1 MHVNAAFVSLPPAEA
16 KEQIQGAA
24 ELDAEALA
32 KEQIDRAVDIV
43 AEMQLTSDQ
52 LKVREAPHEWIWK
65 RFPAELMQKF
75 DMDDYAPNAAQKQST
90 QL

>member
-1 MHVNAAFVSLPPAEA
+1 VHLHLLYFTLAKEKLIHHGSNNVCRHASGHGWTLLMFMKPAEA

-24 ELDAEALA
+24 ELDVEALA

-52 LKVREAPHEWIWK
+52 LKVFR
-65 RFPAELMQKF
+65 L
-75 DMDDYAPNAAQKQST
+75 
-90 QL
+90 